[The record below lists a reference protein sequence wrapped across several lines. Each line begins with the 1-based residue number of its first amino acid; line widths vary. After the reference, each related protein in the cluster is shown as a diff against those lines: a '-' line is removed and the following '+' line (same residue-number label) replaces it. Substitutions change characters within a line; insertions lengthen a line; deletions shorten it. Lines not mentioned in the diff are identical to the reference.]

1 MMCDT
6 TTVAKDCCGCFPSL
20 LSISLQRLLPDSHLY
35 KCYCFILTLGAG
47 FGSSM
52 ERLEQFLL
60 EVIILFGA
68 LSKGLVCEELLE
80 IRDGNSL
87 LLLNRRLLNNYTCIA
102 QFPRQHFNLRLHH
115 LPDCLSLRVV

>member
-6 TTVAKDCCGCFPSL
+6 TTVAKDCSCCFPSL

-35 KCYCFILTLGAG
+35 KCYCFIITLGAG

-60 EVIILFGA
+60 KVVILFGA
-68 LSKGLVCEELLE
+68 LSEGLVCEELLK
-80 IRDGNSL
+80 IGDGDSL
-87 LLLNRRLLNNYTCIA
+87 LLLNRRRIDNYTCIA
-102 QFPRQHFNLRLHH
+102 KFPLQHFNLRLHH
-115 LPDCLSLRVV
+115 LPHCLRLSVV